1 MLWLLRY
8 RPDCLNRPC
17 GESSLNLA
25 AQFLLT
31 SSHYN
36 PFALFKFSD
45 SYAVFIQWLLIQLS
59 VRFAV

>member
-8 RPDCLNRPC
+8 RPDWLNRPC

-25 AQFLLT
+25 ATVFVNLLAL
-31 SSHYN
+31 Y
-36 PFALFKFSD
+36 PFVLFKFSD

>member
-25 AQFLLT
+25 ATVFVNLLATRLLYLSSAILMQFL
-31 SSHYN
+31 YN
-36 PFALFKFSD
+36 N
-45 SYAVFIQWLLIQLS
+45 Y
-59 VRFAV
+59 